1 MLARLQR
8 FITLGFLAIALAWA
22 LVWAPSHTGIAL
34 LGVVLL
40 FAGHSIF
47 LAFEYVLMRRANR
60 ADPAP
65 AATLTQVVLAWLREC
80 LMAPLIFYWR
90 QPFREY
96 AVPDRLVAGKQ
107 RDRNFADHGDAAGLN
122 GKPALPGVVLVHG
135 LVCNRAFWTPWLRA
149 LAARGQPFIAVNL
162 EPVFGEIDGYVPALD
177 DAVRRMAA
185 ATGTAPVLV
194 CHSMG
199 GIVARA
205 WLDKAGDDSRVARVL
220 TLGSPH
226 HGTRL
231 ADLSHTPNGMQ
242 MRVGSDWLARLA
254 SREMPA
260 RRRLF
265 TCWYSNCDNIV
276 FPASTAKLPD
286 ADNRLVQGQPHVGMA
301 FDAKVMD
308 EALALIANPSVL

>member
-8 FITLGFLAIALAWA
+8 FITLGLLAVAFAWV
-22 LVWAPSHTGIAL
+22 LVWAPAHLGIAA

-40 FAGHSIF
+40 LAGHSGF
-47 LAFEYVLMRRANR
+47 LAFECVLMRRANR
-60 ADPAP
+60 GDPAP
-65 AATLTQVVLAWLREC
+65 AATLTQVTFSWLREC
-80 LMAPLIFYWR
+80 AMAPLVFCWR

-96 AVPDRLVAGKQ
+96 AVPDRLGTEGGASA
-107 RDRNFADHGDAAGLN
+107 RPAAGS
-122 GKPALPGVVLVHG
+122 KDTAALPGVVLVHG
-135 LVCNRAFWTPWLRA
+135 LVCNRAFWTPWLRV
-149 LAARGQPFIAVNL
+149 LAARGQPFIALNL

-177 DAVRRMAA
+177 DAVRRMTA

-205 WLDKAGDDSRVARVL
+205 WLDKTGDDSRVARVL

-231 ADLSHTPNGMQ
+231 ADFSPTANGMQ
-242 MRVGSDWLARLA
+242 MRVGSDWLRRLA
-254 SREMPA
+254 SRETPA

-276 FPASTAKLPD
+276 FPASTASLPD

-301 FDAKVMD
+301 FDAKVMA
-308 EALALIANPSVL
+308 EAMALIAKPSAH